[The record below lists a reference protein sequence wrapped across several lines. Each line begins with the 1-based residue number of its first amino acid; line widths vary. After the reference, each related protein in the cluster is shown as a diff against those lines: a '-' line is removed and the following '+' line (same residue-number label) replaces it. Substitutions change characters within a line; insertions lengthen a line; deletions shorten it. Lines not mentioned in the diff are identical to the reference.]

1 MARARAPRLIAAAA
15 AALLVAAC
23 GKGGGTSPAP
33 PPPDAS
39 PPPPSLGSVGV
50 SVRGWPA
57 IAGTAPTP
65 EALTARLEAALA
77 ASGVYQP
84 GGKKVRVRAEVLVA
98 LDGPPEPLTAATIV
112 RAELE
117 DDLPLDDRV
126 LVEEPRPAPEDAPAK
141 AAAAV
146 ERAIDLAAAGVIA
159 KERLRQG
166 DPRALDAAFAA
177 GDREHQLYA
186 LAVVAE
192 RRARGFRDRAALLLA
207 STDEELRD
215 AAIGAI
221 ARVGDASSLP
231 ALTRLAKF
239 SDADVLRR
247 VLPAIAAIGGDE
259 ARDYLEF
266 VRSGHAEP
274 AIRELAAEALA
285 KMPPKP
291 TE

>member
-1 MARARAPRLIAAAA
+1 MARARAARVATAVV
-15 AALLVAAC
+15 ALLIAAC
-23 GKGGGTSPAP
+23 GKGGGAPPDAAPDAP
-33 PPPDAS
+33 PPP
-39 PPPPSLGSVGV
+39 PVLGKVSVE
-50 SVRGWPA
+50 VRGWPT
-57 IAGTAPTP
+57 IAGVAPTSD
-65 EALTARLEAALA
+65 ALAERLQRALA
-77 ASGVYQP
+77 ASGVYRAD
-84 GGKKVRVRAEVLVA
+84 GKGTVRVRAEVMVA

-112 RAELE
+112 RADLE
-117 DDLPLDDRV
+117 DDLPLHDRV

-141 AAAAV
+141 ATAAV
-146 ERAIDLAAAGVIA
+146 ERAIDLAAAGVIT
-159 KERLRQG
+159 KERLRQA

-192 RRARGFRDRAALLLA
+192 KRPRGFRDRAAALLA
-207 STDEELRD
+207 SQDEELRD

-231 ALTRLAKF
+231 ALTSLAKF

-247 VLPAIAAIGGDE
+247 VLPAIAAIGGSE

-285 KMPPKP
+285 KMPPRAQP
-291 TE
+291 